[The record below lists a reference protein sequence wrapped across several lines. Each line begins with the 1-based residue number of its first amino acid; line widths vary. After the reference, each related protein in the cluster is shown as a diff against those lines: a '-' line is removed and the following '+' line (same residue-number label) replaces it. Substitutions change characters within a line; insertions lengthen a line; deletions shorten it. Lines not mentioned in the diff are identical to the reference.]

1 MEKKSEVVTSK
12 GYTIKVSDHML
23 GDLAKFGV
31 TKNKPVLK
39 PVPKELLTLPAKEIK
54 TDVLPEM
61 KVTVTY
67 PPVQPVVENLNPVV
81 PEVKVRKASIRSKAK
96 K

>member
-1 MEKKSEVVTSK
+1 MEKKSVVVTPK

-31 TKNKPVLK
+31 TKNKPTLK
-39 PVPKELLTLPAKEIK
+39 PVPKELLNLPAKELK

-61 KVTVTY
+61 QTTADLTKV
-67 PPVQPVVENLNPVV
+67 E
-81 PEVKVRKASIRSKAK
+81 PEVKVRKAPVRSKAK